1 MLSKEQIIS
10 DSKQYSLFTW
20 VAQKNVNPIA
30 IERAEGVYLYEV
42 GGKKII
48 DFSSGLMSVNI
59 GHGDQRITDAV
70 VEQMQKVSYVTPSC
84 TTEIRAKLSKKLA
97 EICPGDLNK
106 AFFTLCGASSVEN
119 AIKLARLY
127 TGKHKIFG
135 RYRGFNG
142 N

>member
-48 DFSSGLMSVNI
+48 DFSSGFMFVNI
-59 GHGDQRITDAV
+59 GHGD
-70 VEQMQKVSYVTPSC
+70 
-84 TTEIRAKLSKKLA
+84 
-97 EICPGDLNK
+97 
-106 AFFTLCGASSVEN
+106 
-119 AIKLARLY
+119 
-127 TGKHKIFG
+127 
-135 RYRGFNG
+135 
-142 N
+142 